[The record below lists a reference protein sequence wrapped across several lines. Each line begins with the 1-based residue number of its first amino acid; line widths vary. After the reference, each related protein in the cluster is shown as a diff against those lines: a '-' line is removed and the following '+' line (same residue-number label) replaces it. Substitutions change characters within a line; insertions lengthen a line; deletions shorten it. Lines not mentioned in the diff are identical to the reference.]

1 MAESATPPAPRR
13 RFGRTLAWLAGELAI
28 VAVALVA
35 GAWALLGSQAA
46 LDYALQRA
54 VQASAGR
61 LAIEGG
67 EGSLLSTV
75 RVARLAWRG
84 DGVAVEARDV
94 ALTWSPLDF
103 LSRRIKVEGLGAKR
117 LSFDFAQAG
126 GAGGGLPES
135 LALPLD
141 VEIRNIGVE
150 RVEWRTGT
158 GEGHVTGVAFA
169 YAGSAA
175 EHAVRDLRLVTAQG
189 TLTGRAR
196 VGAAPPYALDGAL
209 AFAGD
214 GHYRGG
220 AARVAATGTLA
231 RIGVAADG
239 ELRGATLAAK
249 ATLAPF
255 APAMLESADVTA
267 QDVDLAQFGAALP
280 TTRLA
285 LEVSARPEG
294 AGFAGT
300 LSARNDAAGTLDA
313 GRVPLTALA
322 ARFAWDGATA
332 TLSGIDAQLA
342 GGGRATGTAAIPVR
356 ADAVALDLALT
367 GIDLARIQSSL
378 VATRMS
384 GTLVA
389 EVGGQRQVVRGDVRQ
404 ADLSL
409 AFAAT
414 VEGRR
419 VVVERARARAGAGE
433 VTGSGS
439 LALDAARAFTLSA
452 RATKFDPARF
462 VAMPA
467 SALDGTVE
475 ARGTLAPAW
484 DVTASIV
491 LDKSSRLAGHA
502 ASGTARARATPGAAK
517 DVAVDLRVG
526 TATLKLDGAFGG
538 AGDALA
544 YAFEAPHLA
553 ELAPLVA
560 RHATDAVPAKLAGAL
575 AARGRITGAAPSPG
589 FTVDAHGS
597 ALAWGEAWRVAKVDL
612 TASVA
617 PGVAAAGP
625 VPLAAR
631 PVAIAIAA
639 AGVVGPAGTFPAA
652 RANVTGTLA
661 RHAASLALSGEG
673 IAADARVA
681 GGVVEGK
688 RADGTRELAWQ
699 GTVEALDNRG
709 SIPFRLE
716 APAVLEVAP
725 GRVRVGATRVAVVDG
740 HADMA
745 SLALDDGRI
754 ATRGT
759 FTGIPFNALVR
770 LAGRAPPFTST
781 LVVGGDWSLAATP
794 RLNGEVNVR
803 RERGDWY
810 GTDSAAAD
818 AASLALGISEL
829 AVGARFADDAL
840 AATARFRSAR
850 AGNADASARVA
861 AGAVPGRVA
870 ADAPLE
876 AALKAELA
884 SLKPLQPWL
893 GTAAV
898 MDGRA
903 QVDVTARGTL
913 AAPVLA
919 GTLTGDALR
928 FDLPQYGVHLR
939 DGRLRARVVERA
951 LVLDELSLAGGDGRF
966 TARGT
971 LLRAV
976 DAPDTRN
983 GTRVEWSAT
992 DFTVVNRPDLLVV
1005 ADGDGTLALEN
1016 GRLVLAG
1023 KIAVDRGR
1031 VIYEATSVGRL
1042 SDDVV
1047 IVGQPRQAVAG
1058 QGADLPL
1065 ALDVEV
1071 ALGRDFRFS
1080 GEGLETRLAGRVRV
1094 TTTPAGTLAANGRIR
1109 AVAGTYYVF
1118 GQRLD
1123 IDRGQLIFDGP
1134 ANNPALD
1141 VVAVR
1146 RNLAVEAGVEV
1157 TGTVRQ
1163 PRVRLVSNPPVPD
1176 GEKLSWLLTGQG
1188 LDRAGRGDV
1197 AMLSA
1202 ASASLLGQGRKPIT
1216 QQIANTV
1223 GLDDISVRETTAGV
1237 TGGTS
1242 GQVVAFGKRISDRL
1256 SLVYEQGLTVAT
1268 NALRIEYTLSR
1279 SWTLRAE
1286 AGVVS
1291 SFGIFFRRTY
1301 E

>member
-54 VQASAGR
+54 MQASAGR

-189 TLTGRAR
+189 TSRATR
-196 VGAAPPYALDGAL
+196 VGATPPYALDGAL

-214 GHYRGG
+214 GDFRGG

-439 LALDAARAFTLSA
+439 LALDAARARSPC
-452 RATKFDPARF
+452 RPARRSSTRRGSWRCPRPPSTERSRR
-462 VAMPA
+462 AARSLP
-467 SALDGTVE
+467 
-475 ARGTLAPAW
+475 RGT
-484 DVTASIV
+484 
-491 LDKSSRLAGHA
+491 
-502 ASGTARARATPGAAK
+502 
-517 DVAVDLRVG
+517 
-526 TATLKLDGAFGG
+526 
-538 AGDALA
+538 
-544 YAFEAPHLA
+544 
-553 ELAPLVA
+553 
-560 RHATDAVPAKLAGAL
+560 
-575 AARGRITGAAPSPG
+575 
-589 FTVDAHGS
+589 
-597 ALAWGEAWRVAKVDL
+597 
-612 TASVA
+612 
-617 PGVAAAGP
+617 
-625 VPLAAR
+625 
-631 PVAIAIAA
+631 
-639 AGVVGPAGTFPAA
+639 
-652 RANVTGTLA
+652 
-661 RHAASLALSGEG
+661 
-673 IAADARVA
+673 
-681 GGVVEGK
+681 
-688 RADGTRELAWQ
+688 
-699 GTVEALDNRG
+699 
-709 SIPFRLE
+709 
-716 APAVLEVAP
+716 
-725 GRVRVGATRVAVVDG
+725 
-740 HADMA
+740 
-745 SLALDDGRI
+745 
-754 ATRGT
+754 
-759 FTGIPFNALVR
+759 
-770 LAGRAPPFTST
+770 
-781 LVVGGDWSLAATP
+781 
-794 RLNGEVNVR
+794 
-803 RERGDWY
+803 
-810 GTDSAAAD
+810 
-818 AASLALGISEL
+818 
-829 AVGARFADDAL
+829 
-840 AATARFRSAR
+840 
-850 AGNADASARVA
+850 
-861 AGAVPGRVA
+861 
-870 ADAPLE
+870 
-876 AALKAELA
+876 
-884 SLKPLQPWL
+884 
-893 GTAAV
+893 
-898 MDGRA
+898 
-903 QVDVTARGTL
+903 
-913 AAPVLA
+913 
-919 GTLTGDALR
+919 
-928 FDLPQYGVHLR
+928 
-939 DGRLRARVVERA
+939 
-951 LVLDELSLAGGDGRF
+951 
-966 TARGT
+966 
-971 LLRAV
+971 
-976 DAPDTRN
+976 
-983 GTRVEWSAT
+983 
-992 DFTVVNRPDLLVV
+992 
-1005 ADGDGTLALEN
+1005 
-1016 GRLVLAG
+1016 
-1023 KIAVDRGR
+1023 
-1031 VIYEATSVGRL
+1031 
-1042 SDDVV
+1042 
-1047 IVGQPRQAVAG
+1047 
-1058 QGADLPL
+1058 
-1065 ALDVEV
+1065 
-1071 ALGRDFRFS
+1071 
-1080 GEGLETRLAGRVRV
+1080 
-1094 TTTPAGTLAANGRIR
+1094 
-1109 AVAGTYYVF
+1109 
-1118 GQRLD
+1118 
-1123 IDRGQLIFDGP
+1123 
-1134 ANNPALD
+1134 
-1141 VVAVR
+1141 
-1146 RNLAVEAGVEV
+1146 
-1157 TGTVRQ
+1157 
-1163 PRVRLVSNPPVPD
+1163 
-1176 GEKLSWLLTGQG
+1176 
-1188 LDRAGRGDV
+1188 
-1197 AMLSA
+1197 
-1202 ASASLLGQGRKPIT
+1202 
-1216 QQIANTV
+1216 
-1223 GLDDISVRETTAGV
+1223 
-1237 TGGTS
+1237 
-1242 GQVVAFGKRISDRL
+1242 
-1256 SLVYEQGLTVAT
+1256 
-1268 NALRIEYTLSR
+1268 
-1279 SWTLRAE
+1279 
-1286 AGVVS
+1286 
-1291 SFGIFFRRTY
+1291 
-1301 E
+1301 